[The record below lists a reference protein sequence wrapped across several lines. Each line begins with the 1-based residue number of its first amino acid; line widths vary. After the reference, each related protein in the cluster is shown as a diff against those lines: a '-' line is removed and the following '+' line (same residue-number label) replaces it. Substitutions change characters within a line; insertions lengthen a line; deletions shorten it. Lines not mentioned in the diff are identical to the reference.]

1 MVGSVI
7 KAIGTAE
14 FEDSPKID
22 KQFETGKSLYSVCSI
37 PVNKGVIDLLVPLE
51 ADKRLT
57 C

>member
-22 KQFETGKSLYSVCSI
+22 KQFEPGNSLVSALY
-37 PVNKGVIDLLVPLE
+37 L
-51 ADKRLT
+51 
-57 C
+57 